1 MNLVRSLVDDLPPE
15 IWDIRLDVAHPM
27 FLLFWAMVL
36 GRGVP
41 PLVCGWPCLA
51 TRCMQRSI
59 VLGGAHFGDRGRPF
73 WRCSDGL
80 CVSHV

>member
-41 PLVCGWPCLA
+41 PLVHPTFEQA
-51 TRCMQRSI
+51 R
-59 VLGGAHFGDRGRPF
+59 GGGGEGGGRG
-73 WRCSDGL
+73 
-80 CVSHV
+80 